1 MEQGIRDSIEQF
13 VRAGD
18 EQNQDL
24 FLRVTHVNFRAVAPN
39 FPTPGSIAFLERDQ
53 FADLLQSRKIGGE
66 VRKIEFLGWEP
77 IGPSAATV
85 RTRLTGTKLRF
96 ENAFALI
103 KIGDKWQIVQD
114 MAAASAA

>member
-18 EQNQDL
+18 EQDRDL
-24 FLRVTHVNFRAVAPN
+24 FLKVTHANFRAVAPN
-39 FPTPGSIAFLERDQ
+39 FPAPGSIAFLERDQ
-53 FADLLQSRKIGGE
+53 FASLLQSKQIGGE
-66 VRKIEFLGWEP
+66 VRKIDFLGWEP

-103 KIGDKWQIVQD
+103 KMEDKWQIVQD
-114 MAAASAA
+114 MAAASAG